1 LRNTP
6 ALSANALYSNRGKG
20 FESLLDMAHMV
31 YTNQGVALIKKVEI
45 PKIWDRKAG
54 IMKYAAKTGFD
65 YEGVFCGTGR
75 FIAIEAKESKKS
87 NLYVDLK
94 GKSGLKIHQIEAI
107 IKYGQANA
115 FSGVLWSN
123 LAVDTIFFLDWVFL
137 KDFMEHKYNKDKH
150 RGRPVKSI
158 MLHHVTDVCPSFTGT
173 NIPDYLN
180 ALEGK

>member
-1 LRNTP
+1 
-6 ALSANALYSNRGKG
+6 
-20 FESLLDMAHMV
+20 MV
-31 YTNQGVALIKKVEI
+31 YANQGIAMMRKVEV

-65 YEGVFCGTGR
+65 YEGVFCGSGR
-75 FIAIEAKESKKS
+75 FIAIEAKESKKPT
-87 NLYVDLK
+87 LYVDLK
-94 GKSGLKIHQIEAI
+94 GNSGLKIHQIDAI

-123 LAVDTIFFLDWVFL
+123 LAVDTIFFLDWIFL
-137 KDFMEHKYNKDKH
+137 NDFMENKYNKDKH
-150 RGRPVKSI
+150 RGKPVKSI

-173 NIPDYLN
+173 DIPDYLD